1 MFKAG
6 VHELT
11 KTKESPKD
19 PKAVGTSC
27 FIAAAIYLLF
37 IIFCS
42 CQVCLLKIKLKIYI
56 KRNHY
61 LRVLL
66 IKQLIFIIILFYKIN
81 RLLLPR
87 RLRNQKNSVPLH
99 KLFNLRNIT
108 N

>member
-27 FIAAAIYLLF
+27 FIAAGIYLLF

-42 CQVCLLKIKLKIYI
+42 CQTVVAKKTK
-56 KRNHY
+56 KPEE
-61 LRVLL
+61 
-66 IKQLIFIIILFYKIN
+66 FGA
-81 RLLLPR
+81 
-87 RLRNQKNSVPLH
+87 SS
-99 KLFNLRNIT
+99 
-108 N
+108 